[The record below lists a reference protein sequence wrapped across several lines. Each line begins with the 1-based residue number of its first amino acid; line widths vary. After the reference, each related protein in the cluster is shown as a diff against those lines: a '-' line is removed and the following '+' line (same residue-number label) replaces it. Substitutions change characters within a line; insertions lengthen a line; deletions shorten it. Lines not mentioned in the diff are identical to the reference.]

1 MRVKVLMLACL
12 MLAAPAAQAAVTGHY
27 ATTTNST
34 ITTSDT
40 TATAAEI
47 ATFYGAPDDLY
58 TGIGSHWV
66 TYDLGNFRII
76 DGAGNDFNVYELNG
90 GTPEWGA
97 LDILVSADNVSFFNV
112 EASFGP
118 AVDLI
123 GDDAHGNASF
133 RRSFN
138 VGAAVTALGA
148 SQFRYLRLDG
158 TSSGAISANN
168 GFDLDAIGLVN
179 FTEVTTPPGPGVVPE
194 PASWAMMIAG
204 FGLVGGAARR
214 RRNDRQVSA

>member
-1 MRVKVLMLACL
+1 MRIKVLMLACL
-12 MLAAPAAQAAVTGHY
+12 ALAAPAAQAAVTGHY

-40 TATAAEI
+40 TATVAEI

-66 TYDLGNFRII
+66 TYDLGSFRII
-76 DGAGNDFNVYELNG
+76 DGAGNDFNVYEVDFG
-90 GTPEWGA
+90 VPEWTSV
-97 LDILVSADNVSFFNV
+97 DILVSADNINYFNV
-112 EASFGP
+112 ESSFGA

-123 GDDAHGNASF
+123 GDDAHGNAGF
-133 RRSFN
+133 RRSFD

-148 SQFRYLRLDG
+148 SQFRFLRIDG
-158 TSSGAISANN
+158 TSSGAISGSA